1 MSSEKEFNKITEKV
15 LAKIGK
21 PVEFTYPNGMKLNG
35 MLKDRVVMHTRSITQ
50 MKDFFDV
57 IDLITFDVEGTI
69 KEAIR
74 FGYYIYEN
82 NRLKWGSQTTLTEEK
97 TILLNLFKK
106 AYKKQWFKQF
116 ITMIMDD

>member
-1 MSSEKEFNKITEKV
+1 
-15 LAKIGK
+15 
-21 PVEFTYPNGMKLNG
+21 
-35 MLKDRVVMHTRSITQ
+35 MLLTL
-50 MKDFFDV
+50 
-57 IDLITFDVEGTI
+57 LISDVEGTI

-97 TILLNLFKK
+97 TILLDLFKK

-116 ITMIMDD
+116 ITMVIAD